1 MGIRVLIAEDH
12 CVVREGLRRLLQD
25 AGDIQVL
32 DAVEDGI
39 AAVSRAAELKP
50 DVVLMDLSM
59 PRLDGA
65 GATRALLARN
75 PEARV
80 LVLSMHTTPEAIRG
94 ALDAGASGYVGK
106 DSCAAEV
113 VDAVRSTA
121 AGREYFSKVVR
132 EKLPD
137 ARAGTAAG
145 GSSLDRITAT
155 ERQILSLVAEGLSNA
170 EIGRALH
177 LSARTVET
185 YRGRMMHKLGL
196 ENVPALVRF
205 AIRHKLTTLE

>member
-1 MGIRVLIAEDH
+1 MTIRVLIAEDH
-12 CVVREGLRRLLQD
+12 CVVREGLRRLLGEQE
-25 AGDIQVL
+25 DIHVV
-32 DAVEDGI
+32 DAVGDG
-39 AAVSRAAELKP
+39 VEVLGRAAQLKP

-65 GATRALLARN
+65 AATRALLAKN

-80 LVLSMHTTPEAIRG
+80 LILSMHDTPDAIRG
-94 ALDAGASGYVGK
+94 ALEAGASGYVTK
-106 DSCAAEV
+106 DSCTEEV
-113 VDAVRSTA
+113 VDALRSTA
-121 AGREYFSKVVR
+121 AGRKYFSRSVSQQ
-132 EKLPD
+132 LPQ
-137 ARAGTAAG
+137 AQRAAG
-145 GSSLDRITAT
+145 ASAPELERITAT

-170 EIGRALH
+170 EIGKALH

-205 AIRHKLTTLE
+205 AIRHHLTALE